1 MSITKKRPNIILFLA
16 DQLRFDALGCYG
28 NNEIH
33 TPNIDSLALNGSTF
47 DNHFIQ
53 NPVCSP
59 SRCTI
64 LTGRYPRNHGT
75 RDNGIPLR
83 DQEVCFPEVL
93 RENGYRTA
101 SIGKMHFTT
110 QFVPKENEED
120 DWPEDHYGFD
130 VIHTTCDTKTGEYLT
145 WLKERSQKDYEVVKM

>member
-53 NPVCSP
+53 NLINLLTSIVF
-59 SRCTI
+59 RI
-64 LTGRYPRNHGT
+64 LFNLMP
-75 RDNGIPLR
+75 
-83 DQEVCFPEVL
+83 
-93 RENGYRTA
+93 
-101 SIGKMHFTT
+101 
-110 QFVPKENEED
+110 
-120 DWPEDHYGFD
+120 
-130 VIHTTCDTKTGEYLT
+130 
-145 WLKERSQKDYEVVKM
+145 